1 MPRYDKDVTD
11 CLHTTSLVFLC
22 NSITHWETKPCYFL
36 CLWIVVSQQHQWL
49 LVTLLTNQITVLDF
63 LITISLLAYQ
73 QDPWLPSDSC
83 CSSHDKACP
92 PLDSGSPH
100 WCLPHPV
107 TKSNRK
113 HIIHGIH
120 QNKIYLLLNTW
131 TSIRF
136 LRFLFFS
143 FDNWKFGVSGPLW
156 LIPITETSK
165 TLRLQSVDLWPFT
178 WTNDKPLFMGKDKV
192 CSKLRE
198 NNNNIIRMGSLS
210 RKN

>member
-11 CLHTTSLVFLC
+11 CLRTTSLVFLC

-36 CLWIVVSQQHQWL
+36 CLLIVVSQQHQWL
-49 LVTLLTNQITVLDF
+49 LLTLLTNQITVLDF

-120 QNKIYLLLNTW
+120 QNKTYLLLNTW
-131 TSIRF
+131 TCIRF
-136 LRFLFFS
+136 LYFWIIGNLVFLDPIGWFQLPVQKHQRLCDFRVLIS
-143 FDNWKFGVSGPLW
+143 DLSHEQMINLYLWAKIKFAV
-156 LIPITETSK
+156 
-165 TLRLQSVDLWPFT
+165 
-178 WTNDKPLFMGKDKV
+178 N
-192 CSKLRE
+192 
-198 NNNNIIRMGSLS
+198 
-210 RKN
+210 